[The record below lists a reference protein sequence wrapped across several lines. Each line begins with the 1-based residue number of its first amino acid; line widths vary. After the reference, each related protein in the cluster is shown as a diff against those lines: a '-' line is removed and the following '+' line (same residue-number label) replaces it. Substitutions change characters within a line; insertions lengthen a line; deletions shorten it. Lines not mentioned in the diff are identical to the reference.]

1 VACWSYEKF
10 TNRARASFNA
20 PYKKPIFLLQ
30 NSFVIPKK
38 HFRLLR
44 SGLRRV
50 LGFVVWARHM
60 LIVELVAGMGA
71 SFTAATV
78 VIAILT
84 GIKTF
89 PRIAAM

>member
-1 VACWSYEKF
+1 V
-10 TNRARASFNA
+10 
-20 PYKKPIFLLQ
+20 PYKKLVFLLQ

-38 HFRLLR
+38 HFQLLR
-44 SGLRRV
+44 SDLRRV

-60 LIVELVAGMGA
+60 LMVELVSGTGA
-71 SFTAATV
+71 SFTAAAV
-78 VIAILT
+78 VIVILT